1 MSYLVLFLCSL
12 GLLAGSTVKGVVG
25 IGLPLVAVPLLSAVT
40 DLKTAVTL
48 TVVPI
53 IASNFQQSF
62 HGGHFKRMLR
72 RFWTLTVPLI
82 VAIFLGTRLLVV
94 LPEKTLDLIIG
105 LSIIAIPVMLRL
117 RPTMRVKR
125 EHERWLNP
133 LVGTVSGLLGGISTF
148 YGPPLMLYVFSM
160 RMPKDEFIPAV
171 SIMYTVAGVG
181 MLLGL
186 GVMGV
191 STPAQLGLSVLM
203 LIPTGIGMWAGQFVR
218 MQLSESRF
226 ELLLI
231 CVYAATGASFLAHAF
246 Y

>member
-1 MSYLVLFLCSL
+1 MSTLVLFLCSL

-25 IGLPLVAVPLLSAVT
+25 IGLPLV

-72 RFWTLTVPLI
+72 RFWTLLLPLL
-82 VAIFLGTRLLVV
+82 VAIMLGTRLLVV

-105 LSIIAIPVMLRL
+105 LSIIAMPIVLRL
-117 RPTMRVKR
+117 RPNVRVKR

-133 LVGTVSGLLGGISTF
+133 LVGVASGLLGGISTF

-160 RMPKDEFIPAV
+160 RMPKDEFIPAI
-171 SIMYTVAGVG
+171 SIMYTVAG
-181 MLLGL
+181 
-186 GVMGV
+186 
-191 STPAQLGLSVLM
+191 
-203 LIPTGIGMWAGQFVR
+203 IGMWLGRFVR
-218 MQLSESRF
+218 VQLSESRF
-226 ELLLI
+226 EFVLI
-231 CVYAATGASFLAHAF
+231 CVYVATGLSFLVHALF
-246 Y
+246 

>member
-1 MSYLVLFLCSL
+1 LSYLVLFLCSL

-25 IGLPLVAVPLLSAVT
+25 IGLPLVAVPLLTALV

-62 HGGHFKRMLR
+62 HGGHFNRMLR
-72 RFWTLTVPLI
+72 RFWTLLVPLFVSI
-82 VAIFLGTRLLVV
+82 MIGTRLLVV

-105 LSIIAIPVMLRL
+105 LSIIAMPIVLRL
-117 RPTMRVKR
+117 RPNVRVKR
-125 EHERWLNP
+125 DHERWLNP
-133 LVGTVSGLLGGISTF
+133 LVGVASGLLGGISTF

-160 RMPKDEFIPAV
+160 RMPKDEFIPAI

-181 MLLGL
+181 MLIGL

-191 STPAQLGLSVLM
+191 STPTQLGFSVLM
-203 LIPTGIGMWAGQFVR
+203 LIPTGIGMWLGRYVR
-218 MQLSESRF
+218 VQLSESRF
-226 ELLLI
+226 EFVLI
-231 CVYAATGASFLAHAF
+231 CVYVATGLSFLVHAVL
-246 Y
+246 